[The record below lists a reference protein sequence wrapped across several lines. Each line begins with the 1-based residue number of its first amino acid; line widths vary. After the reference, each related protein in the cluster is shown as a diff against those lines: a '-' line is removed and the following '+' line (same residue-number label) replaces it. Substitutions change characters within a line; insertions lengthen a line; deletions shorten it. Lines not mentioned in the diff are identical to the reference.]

1 MCVRVCV
8 CMHWCVCSRLSWYL
22 GAVLRAILHLLSER
36 SQEQGG
42 DGPWQPDSFWARAVR
57 ALRAVEDV
65 QRWEAPREASRTRI
79 CKDVCCLSRER
90 SDTVR
95 RESPK
100 IQTDAHASTQ
110 LRPHLCASSSYCIV
124 KLSVKRMP
132 LLGTKCLPC
141 FCGCNPHF
149 RVRLN
154 GKIIYLE
161 SAVMSLILFLFQN
174 CHQNALWE
182 WFLCRTSY
190 TVCIRLGSL
199 PNTTA
204 CCDGPAAL
212 DLLVPPCYF
221 LFVLL

>member
-1 MCVRVCV
+1 MHVCVCV

-42 DGPWQPDSFWARAVR
+42 DGPWQPDSFWALVVQALHAVR
-57 ALRAVEDV
+57 TWRGERLHERQSGPEFAKTFVVFPRKDQTQSDVSLLRV
-65 QRWEAPREASRTRI
+65 RRTRTRPCSYIRI
-79 CKDVCCLSRER
+79 CALLFLSH
-90 SDTVR
+90 V
-95 RESPK
+95 
-100 IQTDAHASTQ
+100 
-110 LRPHLCASSSYCIV
+110 
-124 KLSVKRMP
+124 LSCQSRGCHSWEPSVF
-132 LLGTKCLPC
+132 PC
-141 FCGCNPHF
+141 FCWCNPHF

-161 SAVMSLILFLFQN
+161 SGVMNLILFLFQN
-174 CHQNALWE
+174 CHQNVLWE

-190 TVCIRLGSL
+190 TVCIRFGSL

-204 CCDGPAAL
+204 YCDGPAAL